1 VPVATARQ
9 TEVVAAHLHP
19 LEVRRR
25 DQHLTQQLVVR
36 GLDPGALAQGQTR
49 LGDPLG
55 EIVAQLLELTEA
67 EDPGLAAN
75 RRNAVVDLDPAEG
88 LGEEAGELTLE
99 MADLTPQLDP
109 GEALVDLDVEL
120 IQAVSCEQIRH
131 RADSECRSRPGRGKP
146 KTG

>member
-1 VPVATARQ
+1 VATTGQ

-25 DQHLTQQLVVR
+25 GQHPAQQLVIR
-36 GLDPGALAQGQTR
+36 GLDPGALAQGQPC

-55 EIVAQLLELTEA
+55 EVVAQLLELAET
-67 EDPGLAAN
+67 EDPGLTAD
-75 RRNAVVDLDPAEG
+75 RGDAVVDLDPAEG
-88 LGEEAGELTLE
+88 LGEETAELALE

-131 RADSECRSRPGRGKP
+131 RADCECRSRTGCGKP
-146 KTG
+146 EID